1 MSALDEISSI
11 ASMLFIVGNGRT
23 VAPVGAGA
31 GDIGFRRI
39 VDRGKKRDNRA

>member
-11 ASMLFIVGNGRT
+11 ASMLFIVGNGGGM
-23 VAPVGAGA
+23 APVGMGA

-39 VDRGKKRDNRA
+39 VARGKKRDNRA